1 MSCLFTDVSENNV
14 CDVWELS
21 MYFLDERMLKF
32 LFTEICAYFLQSA
45 VMERFLAT
53 TYIMC
58 KLMIYVVFELGV
70 ACVLSR
76 VQLFATSWTLA
87 CQPPLSVE
95 FSRQEYWS
103 RLPFFFS
110 RGSPLP
116 RDRTCTPLCLLH
128 WQMGSLP
135 AEPPGKTHFV
145 FITRNTC

>member
-103 RLPFFFS
+103 RLPFFFP
-110 RGSPLP
+110 GDLP
-116 RDRTCTPLCLLH
+116 YPGIEPVPLCVSCTGRRALSQLNH
-128 WQMGSLP
+128 QEKP
-135 AEPPGKTHFV
+135 ICV